1 MKGSAWESS
10 RKGGVTCETL
20 ILRRSL
26 WWPYTGKLRL
36 DKTEYCLFRILED
49 ILSFMKEI
57 NSPYSWTLECHRKKS
72 RCHRLKAERPRF
84 YSGLPKCQGDHL
96 CDYIMK
102 LSFQSFSMQ

>member
-10 RKGGVTCETL
+10 RKGGVTCEIF

-49 ILSFMKEI
+49 ILSFMKDQQPLFLDFRVSEKEVTVSQVKGGETKI
-57 NSPYSWTLECHRKKS
+57 LLGTAKMPW
-72 RCHRLKAERPRF
+72 RP
-84 YSGLPKCQGDHL
+84 LL
-96 CDYIMK
+96 
-102 LSFQSFSMQ
+102 